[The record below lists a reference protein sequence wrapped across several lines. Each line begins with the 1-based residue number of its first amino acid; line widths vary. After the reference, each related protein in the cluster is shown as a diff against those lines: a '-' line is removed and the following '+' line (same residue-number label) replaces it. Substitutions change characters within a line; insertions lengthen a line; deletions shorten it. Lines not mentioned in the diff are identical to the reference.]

1 MKTLSVSD
9 FRSQLATYFDLVQAG
24 ETIFIRR
31 KNQLFTI
38 IPVDDGEVD
47 LTVTPEL
54 SAKIKK
60 ARQEYR
66 DGLSTTLKSH
76 EDVDKFFE

>member
-1 MKTLSVSD
+1 MNTLSVSD

-47 LTVTPEL
+47 LAVTPEL
-54 SAKIKK
+54 SAKIEK

-66 DGLSTTLKSH
+66 DGLCTTLKSH
-76 EDVDKFFE
+76 EDVDQFFE